1 MLAKVRR
8 MVGVGLVAMLVA
20 APAVASAGSG
30 RAEVG
35 MQHGLGTV
43 TTTHENGVLERSVE
57 VWYSPDGKYRV
68 ITRSLDGSQ
77 AVEEVVFNGAKQTAY
92 IADDGGHLSVIH
104 GDFQT
109 HFAVQ
114 KVPTPGIEFGR
125 VTTFRLALNGLAD
138 HVVRE
143 FDSGSTVELALKWET
158 IPFDSTLL
166 NVANPDAYSVGAKAQ
181 TAQGVTAGVPLLEP
195 MASGNRSHTFNSII
209 DYTPC
214 VYATNSRN
222 TETGYFRAASNYRG
236 SCWYMDETLWKGQ
249 ATFGGASGGSCTMLQ
264 WLGSGPTAAR
274 FSSKYLYTDP
284 ANMSPTCSTHA
295 GWLTDWS
302 LAVPWNGLNT
312 A

>member
-1 MLAKVRR
+1 MFAKARR
-8 MVGVGLVAMLVA
+8 ILGAGIVVALVA
-20 APAVASAGSG
+20 APAVTWTDSG
-30 RAEVG
+30 AAETG

-57 VWYSPDGKYRV
+57 VWYSQDGRYRAV
-68 ITRSLDGSQ
+68 TRSLDGSQ
-77 AVEEVVFNGAKQTAY
+77 AAEEVVFNGTKQTAY
-92 IADDGGHLSVIH
+92 ITDDGGQLSVID

-114 KVPTPGIEFGR
+114 KAPTPGVEFGS

-166 NVANPDAYSVGAKAQ
+166 DVANPDAYSVETRAQ
-181 TAQGVTAGVPLLEP
+181 AVQSAADGVPP
-195 MASGNRSHTFNSII
+195 PGPIASGNARYTFISVL
-209 DYTPC
+209 DGMPC
-214 VYATNSRN
+214 VDATNFRN
-222 TETGYFRAASNYRG
+222 TGTGYFRAASHFRG
-236 SCWYMDETLWKGQ
+236 SCWYMDVTLWKGE
-249 ATFGGASGGSCTMLQ
+249 ATHGGASGGSCTMQ
-264 WLGSGPTAAR
+264 NWLGSGPTR
-274 FSSKYLYTDP
+274 TKFSSKVADTTPDNL
-284 ANMSPTCSTHA
+284 SPTCSTHA

-302 LAVPWNGLNT
+302 LVVPWNGLNT